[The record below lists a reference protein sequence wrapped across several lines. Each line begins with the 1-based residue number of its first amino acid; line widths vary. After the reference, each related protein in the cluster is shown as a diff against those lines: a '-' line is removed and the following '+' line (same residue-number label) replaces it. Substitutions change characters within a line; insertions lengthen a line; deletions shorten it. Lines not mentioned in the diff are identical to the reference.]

1 MTSAAVPSTSQ
12 EAPRETPD
20 IQLEIVLRNERR
32 LLAPSS
38 LDPEVL
44 ARLLPALEG
53 R

>member
-1 MTSAAVPSTSQ
+1 VTAQ
-12 EAPRETPD
+12 EAPRDTPD
-20 IQLEIVLRNERR
+20 VQLEIVLRNGRR

-38 LDPEVL
+38 VDPEVL